1 MDEERS
7 TPRADGLSMPAEW
20 EPHEACYMEWP
31 TLTRRDFW
39 ADRFDEAKHD
49 YAAVA
54 NAIAAFE
61 PVVMVC
67 DPDQET
73 EARRSCSETIEILP
87 LPIDDSW
94 MRDNGPIFVRNDAG
108 RVALVHFRF
117 NSWGERFLPYDKD
130 AQVPRHVASHLG
142 MRRFEAPFVLEA
154 GSFFVDG
161 EGTLITT
168 EQCLLNLNRNPTMS
182 KEQIEQGLRDFL
194 GLKTIIWLGLGHST
208 DRDTDGGLECTTRG
222 PRLQRRNPAGTKR
235 PARGD
240 PRRCPCRLRP
250 GRRHHA
256 IDRRDRDP
264 SRSARDGVRRRPRG
278 ARKLSRRCPSP
289 ALVHSRSG
297 ADALG
302 VGLRPG
308 TSPDLV
314 AGRSSR
320 PARPPASTRKE
331 VAPMSVMDPLT
342 DARPVVVF
350 LCVQNA
356 GRSQMAA
363 GWMQHLAGD
372 NVEVY
377 SGGSDPASVVNPAAI
392 EVMAE
397 VGIDISNEFPK
408 PWTEE
413 VVRAADVIVT
423 MGCGDSCPI
432 FPGKRY
438 LDWEVGDPKDLPL
451 EQVRPIRDDIG
462 DRVRAIIEELGIPAR
477 RSA

>member
-1 MDEERS
+1 VSVALGANLQTTMVALATVYWTWYAAERSGTGEEVAMDEERS
-7 TPRADGLSMPAEW
+7 TPR
-20 EPHEACYMEWP
+20 
-31 TLTRRDFW
+31 
-39 ADRFDEAKHD
+39 
-49 YAAVA
+49 
-54 NAIAAFE
+54 
-61 PVVMVC
+61 
-67 DPDQET
+67 
-73 EARRSCSETIEILP
+73 
-87 LPIDDSW
+87 
-94 MRDNGPIFVRNDAG
+94 
-108 RVALVHFRF
+108 
-117 NSWGERFLPYDKD
+117 
-130 AQVPRHVASHLG
+130 
-142 MRRFEAPFVLEA
+142 
-154 GSFFVDG
+154 
-161 EGTLITT
+161 EG
-168 EQCLLNLNRNPTMS
+168 
-182 KEQIEQGLRDFL
+182 K
-194 GLKTIIWLGLGHST
+194 
-208 DRDTDGGLECTTRG
+208 
-222 PRLQRRNPAGTKR
+222 
-235 PARGD
+235 
-240 PRRCPCRLRP
+240 
-250 GRRHHA
+250 
-256 IDRRDRDP
+256 
-264 SRSARDGVRRRPRG
+264 
-278 ARKLSRRCPSP
+278 
-289 ALVHSRSG
+289 
-297 ADALG
+297 
-302 VGLRPG
+302 
-308 TSPDLV
+308 
-314 AGRSSR
+314 
-320 PARPPASTRKE
+320 
-331 VAPMSVMDPLT
+331 LT